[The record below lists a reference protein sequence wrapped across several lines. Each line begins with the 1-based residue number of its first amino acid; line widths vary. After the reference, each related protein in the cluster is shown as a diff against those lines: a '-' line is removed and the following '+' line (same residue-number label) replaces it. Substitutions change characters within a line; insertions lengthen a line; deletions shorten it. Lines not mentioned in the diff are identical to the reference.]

1 MATMKLKRA
10 GSVFILTL
18 TNGELANTITTDVA
32 DEYNAAL
39 DELEAAKG
47 NAALVLTSSDIK
59 FWCNGINLRW
69 LLAQPPDCFPKLAAM
84 LDRMFLRLALLN
96 MPTVGCLTG
105 HTYAGG
111 AVMASTL
118 DFRIM
123 REDRGFFCFS
133 EVDVKVPFT
142 PVMHEMI
149 GSLADPP
156 TLRELLLTGRRLTGP
171 EALAAKVVSA
181 VYPGEDL
188 LPKTME
194 LAEALSQKDRETYT
208 SIKRGMR
215 RRLVKLQK
223 NLHK

>member
-1 MATMKLKRA
+1 
-10 GSVFILTL
+10 
-18 TNGELANTITTDVA
+18 
-32 DEYNAAL
+32 
-39 DELEAAKG
+39 
-47 NAALVLTSSDIK
+47 
-59 FWCNGINLRW
+59 
-69 LLAQPPDCFPKLAAM
+69 
-84 LDRMFLRLALLN
+84 

-215 RRLVKLQK
+215 RRLVKLQN
-223 NLHK
+223 NLHE